1 VLLRPLTLYTWRPH
15 EAGSAS
21 RASAASKRLVTLAG
35 RNVTRKVTEVTS
47 FVTRYGIHYGIYY
60 GIYYG
65 FLEHVQVSLADAVH
79 GFPAGSHTISRPFP
93 LFAAVEAR
101 STWGYSARPSVK
113 RKGHRSLLSTAVG
126 AGVMP
131 QGLNRT

>member
-1 VLLRPLTLYTWRPH
+1 MLLRPLTLYTWRPH

-21 RASAASKRLVTLAG
+21 RALAASNRLVTLAG

-65 FLEHVQVSLADAVH
+65 FLDHFRMSLWDAAH
-79 GFPAGSHTISRPFP
+79 GLRERSDTLGRPHPLGTAG
-93 LFAAVEAR
+93 
-101 STWGYSARPSVK
+101 
-113 RKGHRSLLSTAVG
+113 
-126 AGVMP
+126 
-131 QGLNRT
+131 